1 MRRRCL
7 GVLLAL
13 GAALVAGCS
22 EPEFP
27 RDPEGTL
34 LRVMDGELLVGVS
47 ENEPHTEVADDGSVS
62 GAEVDIITAWAES
75 LGAEVVW
82 SDDAE
87 SELMTQLKEG
97 ELDVV
102 IGGLAD
108 DSPWTTHAALTRPY
122 AETIGPDGKPAKLV
136 IATRL
141 GENALLSNLERFL
154 IDEGLEP

>member
-1 MRRRCL
+1 MLRRWL
-7 GVLLAL
+7 GAMLAL
-13 GAALVAGCS
+13 GSVLVAGCS

-27 RDPEGTL
+27 RDPEDTL
-34 LRVMDGELLVGVS
+34 LRVMDGEVLVGVS

-62 GAEVDIITAWAES
+62 GTEVDIITAWAAT

-82 SDDAE
+82 SHDAE
-87 SELMTQLKEG
+87 SELMAQLKEG
-97 ELDVV
+97 EVDVV

-108 DSPWTTHAALTRPY
+108 DSPWTTHAAFTRPY
-122 AETIGPDGKPAKLV
+122 AEAVGPDGKPVKLV

>member
-1 MRRRCL
+1 MRRRVL
-7 GVLLAL
+7 GVLIAMGTVLL
-13 GAALVAGCS
+13 QGCG

-27 RDPEGTL
+27 RDPDGTL
-34 LRVMDGELLVGVS
+34 VRAMDGELRVGVS

-62 GAEVDIITAWAES
+62 GSEVDIVTAWSKS
-75 LGAEVVW
+75 LGAQVVW
-82 SDDAE
+82 SHDAE
-87 SELMTQLKEG
+87 SELMVRLREG

-122 AETIGPDGKPAKLV
+122 AETVGPDGSTVRLV
-136 IATRL
+136 IATRP

-154 IDEGLEP
+154 IDEGLQP